1 VAGLDFEYLSMLR
14 QRLEDSRLSKMFRS
28 RIVLARFNTVFSGW
42 DEGIQKAGSNGAVA
56 QDALSSPPSP
66 RPTLAGP
73 GAAAATTADSTAATS
88 AQRAFYCGFI
98 RELVQHAGDR
108 PMSTRQVR
116 RWFAAHP
123 ALCPVPDLS
132 GYDIDHFLPR
142 GRGGHDHPYNYF
154 VMPPAANRSFSKD
167 VTAAK
172 AAYVGW
178 SAARCAGR
186 FAREMRDQALPLLQY
201 LRFSPVDGL

>member
-1 VAGLDFEYLSMLR
+1 
-14 QRLEDSRLSKMFRS
+14 
-28 RIVLARFNTVFSGW
+28 
-42 DEGIQKAGSNGAVA
+42 
-56 QDALSSPPSP
+56 
-66 RPTLAGP
+66 
-73 GAAAATTADSTAATS
+73 
-88 AQRAFYCGFI
+88 
-98 RELVQHAGDR
+98 
-108 PMSTRQVR
+108 MSTRQVR

-154 VMPPAANRSFSKD
+154 VMPLAANRSFSKD

-172 AAYVGW
+172 AAYVGRR
-178 SAARCAGR
+178 AARCADR

-201 LRFSPVDGL
+201 SRFSPVDGL